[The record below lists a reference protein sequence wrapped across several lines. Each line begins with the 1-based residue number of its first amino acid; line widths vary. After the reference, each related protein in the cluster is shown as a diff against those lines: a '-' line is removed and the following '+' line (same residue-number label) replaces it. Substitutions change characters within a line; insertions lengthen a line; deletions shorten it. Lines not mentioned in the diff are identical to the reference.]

1 MSVND
6 FATRNMTSSQK
17 AAEAAIARYE
27 QTEDLIQAFAHLD
40 KEQVRRIAQEQESNT
55 GPLKGLVIGIKDL
68 INTKDAPATY
78 GSPIYRDNRPTQ
90 DATIVQALMAAGAV
104 PFGKTVTTEFA
115 LFSPP
120 KTRNPWNLEHTPGG
134 SSSGSAA
141 AVAANVVPVAL
152 GTQTA
157 GSVVRPATFC
167 GIYGFKP
174 SFGALPS
181 SGLKTISPS
190 LDTVGILGQGL
201 DDVRRVFNA
210 LRSTPEVS
218 QVLLQAPLRMS
229 FLHTPWWDDIAE
241 DLRDRLEAIVT
252 HLKRD
257 EGQFEIQLSDK
268 DKLFGEL
275 THAQQT
281 VMGAEV
287 LIHLGHERQ
296 HHLEQLSPALQTYLE
311 KSAQIPTA
319 ELTQAQAVI
328 NQVKRQPELIFGEAD
343 LILSAAALGEAPT
356 RDTTGD
362 PVLCRAWT
370 ALGIPC
376 INLPLGFGNH
386 GLPLGLQVAARP
398 GQDDLLLEAATRIA
412 HRLGTLTIALPELR
426 S

>member
-40 KEQVRRIAQEQESNT
+40 KEQVRRIAQEQENST

-90 DATIVQALMAAGAV
+90 DAAIVQALMAAGAV

-218 QVLLQAPLRMS
+218 QVLLQAPLRMN

-257 EGQFEIQLSDK
+257 EGQFEVQLSDK

-343 LILSAAALGEAPT
+343 LILSAAALGEAPA